1 MLRLYL
7 YARVRV
13 LKRKLHTGPRVQR
26 APGLPCALHV
36 PEGQKKMQ
44 TSGDPRREIMGSRPM
59 FDAVT
64 ASQHWIPACTADD
77 GFQHGI
83 HCLHSTTPRCNDSRC
98 GYDAPADPAKALEH
112 RRAQS
117 DVTMS
122 PSKMRMTGQQSN
134 YFFVHAF

>member
-1 MLRLYL
+1 
-7 YARVRV
+7 
-13 LKRKLHTGPRVQR
+13 
-26 APGLPCALHV
+26 
-36 PEGQKKMQ
+36 MQ
-44 TSGDPRREIMGSRPM
+44 TSGDQRREITGSRPM
-59 FDAVT
+59 FEAAI
-64 ASQHWIPACTADD
+64 ASQHWNPACPAHD

-83 HCLHSTTPRCNDSRC
+83 HCLHGTTISCNDSSC

>member
-59 FDAVT
+59 FDAVI

-77 GFQHGI
+77 GFQPAYTACTI
-83 HCLHSTTPRCNDSRC
+83 QPLVANDSSC